1 MLQRQ
6 VIEREGSAGVNIE
19 EPALLRGVQHGA
31 VAVDRDVR
39 AGRDGDLPKVHVV
52 AAVKV
57 HIERERGRSAARDF
71 LDTRAKASPRGGG
84 EAVQAGL
91 GREAFACSQQSLVAE
106 SSSGG
111 SAHAT
116 GGERRECSSQH
127 GCVREGVKE
136 RAAGAPGSE
145 TWR

>member
-6 VIEREGSAGVNIE
+6 VIEREGPAGVNSE

-57 HIERERGRSAARDF
+57 HIERERGRSAARGV
-71 LDTRAKASPRGGG
+71 LDALAQASPRGG
-84 EAVQAGL
+84 AGL
-91 GREAFACSQQSLVAE
+91 GLDPEAFACSQQSLVAE
-106 SSSGG
+106 SS
-111 SAHAT
+111 
-116 GGERRECSSQH
+116 
-127 GCVREGVKE
+127 
-136 RAAGAPGSE
+136 
-145 TWR
+145 

>member
-6 VIEREGSAGVNIE
+6 VIEREGPAGVNIE

-39 AGRDGDLPKVHVV
+39 AGRDGDLPKVRVV

-57 HIERERGRSAARDF
+57 HIEGERGRSARDF
-71 LDTRAKASPRGGG
+71 LDTRAKASPLGGG

-106 SSSGG
+106 SS
-111 SAHAT
+111 
-116 GGERRECSSQH
+116 
-127 GCVREGVKE
+127 
-136 RAAGAPGSE
+136 
-145 TWR
+145 